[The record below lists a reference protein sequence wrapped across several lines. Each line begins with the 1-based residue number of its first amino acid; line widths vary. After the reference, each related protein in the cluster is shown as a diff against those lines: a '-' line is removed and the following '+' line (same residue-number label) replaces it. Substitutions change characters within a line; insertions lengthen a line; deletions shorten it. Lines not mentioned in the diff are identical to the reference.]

1 MPRQLR
7 VSTEYSG
14 VYFVKLANQDQ
25 SFFIRYKR
33 NGKSVEE
40 KAGRS
45 NQGWNAEK
53 AYHLRSERMS
63 GISAAGNELQSNS
76 DLLSQQDWT
85 FSKIFS
91 EYLRLRNKLKG
102 RANDIYRF
110 KNYLEKEFANITPS
124 GLTQDDIE
132 RFKHNLQNRGLKPA
146 TIRHVLE
153 LLRRLANFAA
163 KNNLC
168 SGLSFKIQ
176 MPKVENYKTEELT
189 NAQLQKLMQV
199 LEEESDIQVSNLVR
213 LALYTGMRRGELFN
227 LNWGDIDFYNK
238 TITVKSDKKGD
249 QPKIPLNEMAEK
261 VLVEHAH
268 SENGSKF
275 VFPGRGGKK
284 RTECKRPL
292 LRIRKKAGLPD
303 DFRILQGLR
312 HVYASMLVSSGK
324 VDLET
329 LQSLLTQKSPLM
341 TQRYAHLLDE
351 SRTNSENIIADGE
364 HNLSNATEEENYVS
378 ETVNTELLAEEVQD
392 NNCPVEDVD
401 TEHPEEEPLKD
412 FIRET
417 TYAEPLEKENPET
430 DIPEEQELTEFVQ
443 VAEQEVGLH
452 ENVFL
457 KSHEAE
463 QEEDCSPEHIEKVI
477 EIDAEEEAV
486 IAEEEAVIAE
496 EEAVIAEEEAVIAE
510 EEAKETVTEEVEI
523 YFQGSN
529 ESTENIVKVREKE
542 SQKYSQVSAPVKEKS
557 SQSYNAFTEFFK
569 QSEALKTQ
577 LEDVPANPSTPSEEA
592 VSTGDVATVPKFEE
606 LIEENFIV
614 DSAAK
619 LDGEA
624 KEANDEFE
632 IMSNEPNQDEIIV
645 ISALE
650 DVPTLNVDEQM
661 LVEESVDN
669 KADEP
674 SEEATEST
682 NLPGFLSTEPAEEQ
696 EEIFSNQSMPV
707 PEKAKNKVVVIQSFK
722 KYLSGVSST
731 DDVVYASDITTN
743 NKDAENKTKPK
754 VRPSI
759 KELKNDLILLSK
771 LIKAAPRRVKK
782 NTDQKQSQF

>member
-1 MPRQLR
+1 MPRQIR

-40 KAGRS
+40 KAGRN

-53 AYHLRSERMS
+53 AYQFRTERMS
-63 GISAAGNELQSNS
+63 GTSAAGNELQSNS

-124 GLTQDDIE
+124 CVTQDDIE
-132 RFKHNLQNRGLKPA
+132 RFKYNLQNRELKPA

-176 MPKVENYKTEELT
+176 MPKVENYKTEELN

-249 QPKIPLNEMAEK
+249 QPTIPLNEMAEK

-268 SENGSKF
+268 TENGSKF

-324 VDLET
+324 ADLET

-351 SRTNSENIIADGE
+351 SQTNSENIIADGE
-364 HNLSNATEEENYVS
+364 NNLSNATEEENYVS
-378 ETVNTELLAEEVQD
+378 ETVNAEILAEEVLETD
-392 NNCPVEDVD
+392 CPVEDLD
-401 TEHPEEEPLKD
+401 TGHSEEEPVID
-412 FIRET
+412 SIRET

-430 DIPEEQELTEFVQ
+430 DIPEEQDLTEFVQ

-457 KSHEAE
+457 KSREAE
-463 QEEDCSPEHIEKVI
+463 QEEEDYSPEHIEKVT
-477 EIDAEEEAV
+477 EFDEEEEAV
-486 IAEEEAVIAE
+486 IA
-496 EEAVIAEEEAVIAE
+496 
-510 EEAKETVTEEVEI
+510 EEVEI

-569 QSEALKTQ
+569 QTEALKTQ
-577 LEDVPANPSTPSEEA
+577 LEDVLENPSTPSEETGF
-592 VSTGDVATVPKFEE
+592 TGDVATVPKFEE
-606 LIEENFIV
+606 LIEENFID

-619 LDGEA
+619 RDGEA

-632 IMSNEPNQDEIIV
+632 IMSNEPNQDEINV

-650 DVPTLNVDEQM
+650 DVPTLNIDEQM

-674 SEEATEST
+674 PESAAEATNQSEVM
-682 NLPGFLSTEPAEEQ
+682 STEAVEDQ
-696 EEIFSNQSMPV
+696 NEIFNTQTMLM
-707 PEKAKNKVVVIQSFK
+707 PEKAKNQVVGIQSFK
-722 KYLSGVSST
+722 KYLSGGSST
-731 DDVVYASDITTN
+731 DDGVYASDIETN
-743 NKDAENKTKPK
+743 IDAENKTKPK

-771 LIKAAPRRVKK
+771 LIKAAPRREKK
-782 NTDQKQSQF
+782 NSDQKQSQF